1 MREVFDMGIVNL
13 RSKVFKLSLILAII
27 GVVFLVLSYF
37 CFHYVTDEGITTVW
51 HPEAGKPFVTLYIGV
66 FGVFMLAEA
75 SILALSGL
83 VLFNKEEKANEA
95 D

>member
-1 MREVFDMGIVNL
+1 MKLTNL
-13 RSKVFKLSLILAII
+13 KGKLLRLSLILAII

-37 CFHYVTDEGITTVW
+37 CFHYVTDSGITTVW

-66 FGVFMLAEA
+66 FGVIMIAEA
-75 SILALSGL
+75 AVAALSA
-83 VLFNKEEKANEA
+83 VIFFDKEERTNEK